1 MLPCKTSERMTQ
13 MAVAKKDQERANYAW
28 MYGVQALKDGKER
41 VVPAY
46 WEEHAEAWL
55 QGYDGV
61 PLDGM
66 GKTKAVSNEMEA
78 EVDEAAVERPT
89 E

>member
-1 MLPCKTSERMTQ
+1 MP
-13 MAVAKKDQERANYAW
+13 
-28 MYGVQALKDGKER
+28 
-41 VVPAY
+41 PY

-61 PLDGM
+61 LLTGIS
-66 GKTKAVSNEMEA
+66 KSKAVSDGMET
-78 EVDEAAVERPT
+78 EVDEADVERP